1 MRKKE
6 FSAKRKMRG
15 ALYMQRG
22 GANKVPYPVFV
33 APYYQQG
40 YGMPEFWRRRVIPL
54 WNKVKAPLAKAL
66 IFGGKVLKD
75 RNEGKSLATSL
86 TSNLPNL
93 LGKQSSVSIKSP
105 KSKIAGKR
113 KRTAKRVGQK
123 SNFNNDIFS

>member
-6 FSAKRKMRG
+6 YSAKRKMRG

-40 YGMPEFWRRRVIPL
+40 YGMPEFWKRRVVPF
-54 WNKVKAPLAKAL
+54 WNKVKVPLAKAL

-75 RNEGKSLATSL
+75 RNEGKSLTNSL

-93 LGKQSSVSIKSP
+93 LGKQSSAGIKSP
-105 KSKIAGKR
+105 KSKIPGKR
-113 KRTAKRVGQK
+113 KRAVKRVGRK
-123 SNFNNDIFS
+123 SNSNDIFS